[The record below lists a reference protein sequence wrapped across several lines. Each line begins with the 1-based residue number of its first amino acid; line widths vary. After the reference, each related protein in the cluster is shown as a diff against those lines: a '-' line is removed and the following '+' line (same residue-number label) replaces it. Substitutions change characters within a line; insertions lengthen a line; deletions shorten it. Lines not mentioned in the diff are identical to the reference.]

1 MLTLPMSSLRKRL
14 LDTFTPDILE
24 RLLKDFKEAIME
36 MVTEAENREDKK
48 LLAYEDYK
56 KFRLT
61 QGTCYAMFDLIECCY
76 DFVLPEEVLEDSVFK
91 NLREEAM
98 LILCWTNVS

>member
-1 MLTLPMSSLRKRL
+1 MSSLRKRL
-14 LDTFTPDILE
+14 SDTFTPDILE
-24 RLLKDFKEAIME
+24 RLLKDFKATVME

-61 QGTCYAMFDLIECCY
+61 QGAPYPMFDLIECSY
-76 DFVLPEEVLEDSVFK
+76 DFILPEEVLEDSVFK
-91 NLREEAM
+91 KLREEAM
-98 LILCWTNVS
+98 LIICWTNVS